1 MNRPSQI
8 ALIAVLLATG
18 AAAWAQRP
26 TASSLSRSAQQE
38 QGSQLLPEA
47 QPPFSPTSGTPKTA
61 PADAGLAKD
70 KSAPPRSPVAV
81 ERVGSGSDSPVPAAR
96 CDLRLCAS
104 TYRSFRASDCTY
116 QPYAGGPRQL
126 CER

>member
-8 ALIAVLLATG
+8 ALIAIIMATG
-18 AAAWAQRP
+18 AAWAQGP
-26 TASSLSRSAQQE
+26 ASSGLSRAAQQE
-38 QGSQLLPEA
+38 EGSQLLPEA
-47 QPPFSPTSGTPKTA
+47 RPPFSPASGNPRAA
-61 PADAGLAKD
+61 PTNAGHADD
-70 KSAPPRSPVAV
+70 KSAPRSSVGI
-81 ERVGSGSDSPVPAAR
+81 ERVGSGSDSPVPSAQ

-116 QPYAGGPRQL
+116 QPYTGGPRQL

>member
-8 ALIAVLLATG
+8 ALIAAVMATG
-18 AAAWAQRP
+18 AVAWAQSP
-26 TASSLSRSAQQE
+26 PVSSVYRAAQE
-38 QGSQLLPEA
+38 QGSQLVPEA
-47 QPPFSPTSGTPKTA
+47 QPPFSPVSGNTRAA
-61 PADAGLAKD
+61 PANTGRADD
-70 KSAPPRSPVAV
+70 KLTSRQSPVAV
-81 ERVGSGSDSPVPAAR
+81 ERGGSGSDIPAPSGQ

-116 QPYAGGPRQL
+116 QPYTGGPRQL